1 MNVHYKTRQIYSII
15 LISIALLGC
24 RHDKKVDVSDI
35 QVKVK
40 IERFDREFDALR
52 TKPFAQQNAYLKS
65 KYGAFYH
72 DYIKLLLQ
80 EPVNT
85 NDTAYFGLIKQII
98 SGKPY
103 HDLEHDVD
111 SVYSNMDRVVA
122 GLTDAFKHIK
132 YYYPNK
138 ELPKIYTYTSGFM
151 DQAVISDHY
160 FGIGLDLFLGAN
172 SRFYPSLTNM
182 WPRYISRNFN
192 EQNIVP
198 RVVEGMAREDMFLEN
213 DSNKTLLSKMIYNG
227 KIMYYMDQILPT
239 VPDSI
244 KIGYTNTQIKWCN
257 QYKSA
262 IWAYFLDENLL
273 YESDF
278 MKIQKFLNPA
288 PFTPGVGEKND
299 SAPRLAVWTGWQI
312 VKQYMDNNPNVTL
325 QQLMGDNDAQKI
337 LNGSKY
343 KP

>member
-1 MNVHYKTRQIYSII
+1 
-15 LISIALLGC
+15 
-24 RHDKKVDVSDI
+24 
-35 QVKVK
+35 
-40 IERFDREFDALR
+40 
-52 TKPFAQQNAYLKS
+52 
-65 KYGAFYH
+65 
-72 DYIKLLLQ
+72 
-80 EPVNT
+80 
-85 NDTAYFGLIKQII
+85 
-98 SGKPY
+98 
-103 HDLEHDVD
+103 
-111 SVYSNMDRVVA
+111 
-122 GLTDAFKHIK
+122 
-132 YYYPNK
+132 
-138 ELPKIYTYTSGFM
+138 
-151 DQAVISDHY
+151 
-160 FGIGLDLFLGAN
+160 
-172 SRFYPSLTNM
+172 
-182 WPRYISRNFN
+182 
-192 EQNIVP
+192 
-198 RVVEGMAREDMFLEN
+198 MAREDMFLEN